1 MKKSIKRK
9 PARKILII
17 GGSTYNEN
25 TPQKISKAF
34 MDSKFLD
41 EWAVI
46 IAIHQY
52 FKLRGLKNDGTP
64 ITPDDSKSK
73 IKLDFHLP
81 KFKPLISFISTPGQ
95 FTVQTGC
102 IYVLPDPGLDILRL
116 DILGLDIPG
125 LPVNEEYLS
134 TSFID
139 DTDQLKIH
147 VESSKKSV
155 EEWFINN
162 PFDASR
168 TKRQMTASDLGNVD
182 NQYLHNLPLRPGANI
197 SRLKQRVQKHPPEK
211 VMYRDMPCIDKLMN
225 EVAASK
231 SKPEIAALLLCG
243 LYGDGANGLK
253 AIQNIGGYTAVQFP
267 DECCREELGID
278 KYKTSSIPKTAL
290 QIEPKHQVVTLESK
304 PNYMTLF
311 NWLCSIK

>member
-1 MKKSIKRK
+1 MK

-17 GGSTYNEN
+17 GGSTFNKN
-25 TPQKISKAF
+25 TPQKISKAL

-52 FKLRGLKNDGTP
+52 FKLRGFNKTDRTP
-64 ITPDDSKSK
+64 INPDDFKSK
-73 IKLDFHLP
+73 IKLDFYLP
-81 KFKPLISFISTPGQ
+81 EFEPQFSFIFTPGQ

-102 IYVLPDPGLDILRL
+102 IYVLPDPGLDI
-116 DILGLDIPG
+116 PG
-125 LPVNEEYLS
+125 LPVQKEYLS
-134 TSFID
+134 TSFIG
-139 DTDQLKIH
+139 DTYQLKLH

-155 EEWFINN
+155 EEWFNNN
-162 PFDASR
+162 PFDASG
-168 TKRQMTASDLGNVD
+168 TKRQMTARDLGNID
-182 NQYLHNLPLRPGANI
+182 DQYLHNFPLPTGANI
-197 SRLKQRVQKHPPEK
+197 SRLKATAQDHPPER
-211 VMYRDMPCIDKLMN
+211 VMYRDMPCIDKLMD

-231 SKPEIAALLLCG
+231 SKPKIAALLLCG